1 MYLKMLWFSE
11 HLHLGDEG
19 RAGAQERARM
29 SVGDLF
35 TPSLG
40 FAEVSRRWPWS
51 TTGKK
56 GEQERRGGRECQS
69 AIMSTPSHG
78 FADVSW
84 RWSATG
90 MKQGLV

>member
-1 MYLKMLWFSE
+1 MLWFSE

-40 FAEVSRRWPWS
+40 FAEVSRRWPQS
-51 TTGKK
+51 ATGMK
-56 GEQERRGGRECQS
+56 GERERRGGRECQS
-69 AIMSTPSHG
+69 AICPRQASPDSRTFHDARPSVTRNMN
-78 FADVSW
+78 FSN
-84 RWSATG
+84 
-90 MKQGLV
+90 

>member
-1 MYLKMLWFSE
+1 MLWFSE

-40 FAEVSRRWPWS
+40 FAEVSRRWPRS
-51 TTGKK
+51 ATGMK

-69 AIMSTPSHG
+69 AICPRQASPDSRTFRGAGAPRG
-78 FADVSW
+78 
-84 RWSATG
+84 
-90 MKQGLV
+90 